1 MLNAGQ
7 VVLLI
12 NPKGKRYLRVVKDGD
27 DIHTHDGKILME
39 DVIAAGYGRMVKTHL
54 GRKYQI
60 LKPTVH
66 DLIKGVKRQTQIMY
80 PKEIGYLLL
89 KLGIGP
95 GCRVI
100 ESGSGSGGL
109 TTALAYYVGDTG
121 KVYTHERRPEF
132 FKLVSKNLEWSGLS
146 HRVEQF
152 NLDIEE
158 GFQATD
164 CDALFLDVR
173 TPWDYL
179 HHIPK
184 AVIPGS
190 MLGFLLPTTNQVS
203 ELIAGLDKGP
213 FTDIEVVEILLRR
226 WKPVAERLRPDDRMV
241 AHTGFLVFAR
251 SLDSSIMSGDDQK
264 TEEKKE
270 ATPEIAETTV
280 ENQAET
286 TPPEEAQTEETTVTE
301 APAVEAT
308 EAATPEAAPEV
319 KDDETTE
326 ETTDKA

>member
-39 DVIAAGYGRMVKTHL
+39 DVIAAGYGRTVNTHL

-95 GCRVI
+95 GCRVV

-132 FKLVSKNLEWSGLS
+132 FKLVQKNLEWSGLS

-190 MLGFLLPTTNQVS
+190 MIGFLLPTTNQVS
-203 ELIAGLDKGP
+203 ELLTALDAGP
-213 FTDIEVVEILLRR
+213 FEDQEVVEILLRR
-226 WKPVAERLRPDDRMV
+226 YKPVAERLRPEDRMV

-251 SLDSSIMSGDDQK
+251 CIDKTLQDTPINPMPKKEVEAPVADNAETEAK
-264 TEEKKE
+264 TEEATEEVKTEETPVVE
-270 ATPEIAETTV
+270 APVVETLTAE
-280 ENQAET
+280 A
-286 TPPEEAQTEETTVTE
+286 TEETT
-301 APAVEAT
+301 
-308 EAATPEAAPEV
+308 PEA
-319 KDDETTE
+319 DTDETA
-326 ETTDKA
+326 K

>member
-12 NPKGKRYLRVVKDGD
+12 NPKGKRYLRVVKEGD

-39 DVIAAGYGRMVKTHL
+39 DVIAAGYGRTVNTHL
-54 GRKYQI
+54 GRRYQI

-95 GCRVI
+95 GCRVV

-132 FKLVSKNLEWSGLS
+132 FKLVQKNLEWSGLS

-190 MLGFLLPTTNQVS
+190 MIGFLLPTTNQVS
-203 ELIAGLDKGP
+203 ELLTALDAGP
-213 FTDIEVVEILLRR
+213 FEDQEVVEILLRR
-226 WKPVAERLRPDDRMV
+226 YKPVAERLRPEDRMV

-251 SLDSSIMSGDDQK
+251 CIDKTLQDTPINPMPKKEVEAPVADNAETEAK
-264 TEEKKE
+264 TEEATEEVKTEETPVVETPTAE
-270 ATPEIAETTV
+270 A
-280 ENQAET
+280 
-286 TPPEEAQTEETTVTE
+286 TEETT
-301 APAVEAT
+301 
-308 EAATPEAAPEV
+308 PEA
-319 KDDETTE
+319 DTDETA
-326 ETTDKA
+326 K